1 MFIATYATL
10 KYIAPLGAKLGRV
23 TFVGTFKALA
33 LLRSSGLKMEPPGY
47 KHLTP
52 PGQKRQTML
61 CCTSKLNPN
70 EK

>member
-33 LLRSSGLKMEPPGY
+33 LLR
-47 KHLTP
+47 TP
-52 PGQKRQTML
+52 D
-61 CCTSKLNPN
+61 
-70 EK
+70 